1 MQPYVSSGA
10 DFEHMF
16 NLAPLSLWLEDY
28 SALKA
33 LFQRWREEGV
43 DDLEAY
49 LRADPSLL
57 AQSSAALRVLQVNQ
71 RTLDLFAAPD
81 QVTLVA
87 QLGQIFRD
95 DMHHS
100 LVRELVELWEGRLEY
115 SNESVNYAL
124 DGRRLDVRVLP
135 GHEEDWSRVLVSL
148 EDITRQ
154 MQDALQVRRSE
165 QYARGLF

>member
-1 MQPYVSSGA
+1 MAGGLQCLEGFVPA
-10 DFEHMF
+10 
-16 NLAPLSLWLEDY
+16 LA
-28 SALKA
+28 
-33 LFQRWREEGV
+33 RRGV

-57 AQSSAALRVLQVNQ
+57 AQCSAALRVLQVNQ

-100 LVRELVELWEGRLEY
+100 LVRVSWFSSGRGGW
-115 SNESVNYAL
+115 NIPMRA
-124 DGRRLDVRVLP
+124 
-135 GHEEDWSRVLVSL
+135 
-148 EDITRQ
+148 
-154 MQDALQVRRSE
+154 
-165 QYARGLF
+165 